1 MYRHLCSLYL
11 LQRRVNDGVRFS
23 AASNAAAVI
32 KNGETEFIRGQ
43 SPSHKLAGPKYLVIV
58 PDPCEDPDRVYIDVV
73 IKKTQDPRQL
83 TKEWD
88 KLFDELK
95 KLGSWRCGSENEGDG
110 TEEKH
115 RRAAIERLS
124 FVGRPDPAAV
134 DLPEWQESNS
144 EFARRL
150 TLRHLCRIILRSDIV
165 KSKKDLFN
173 AVFEEPW
180 EVAKAGNARG
190 LANRARFTQESLI
203 DWFFSFDTY
212 SKCIIFLEVVTRYL
226 DAQATPVSLS
236 LDDIYCDVF
245 TQIIR
250 QTYITRVNNSASSPE
265 KSLAPTP
272 DTRLLPVTDCIKN
285 FLTTTVEVT
294 DFSFTGREYRFATN
308 TNSSSSN
315 AGPVLPPAAET
326 TMESI
331 SRILRGDGQTTT
343 SEDEEDDEE
352 AEKGDKNK
360 KSVKRKEAPYR
371 GPFSAKSKRKTD
383 DDVELYSIIDGYME
397 GVLSPLNV
405 YIRNKPL
412 VPSAHNLLLFPV
424 FADEKPGSEILFFMH
439 PKLTSAASLLLP
451 GLFRYKN
458 QYLCGDCKWM
468 NSNSKK
474 KEEEGEEEEGETWKY
489 SLADYCPLKYCTE
502 EISLRQKKLGIGTT
516 ISSLTHLDVQ
526 PLYF

>member
-23 AASNAAAVI
+23 AASDAAASI
-32 KNGETEFIRGQ
+32 KSGGAEFICGQ

-73 IKKTQDPRQL
+73 VKKTQDPRQL

-95 KLGSWRCGSENEGDG
+95 KLGSWRCGSRDEDEG

-115 RRAAIERLS
+115 RRAAMEKLS

-134 DLPEWQESNS
+134 DLPEWQESNG

-150 TLRHLCRIILRSDIV
+150 TLRHLCHIILRSDIV

-173 AVFEEPW
+173 AIFEKPW
-180 EVAKAGNARG
+180 EVASAGNARG
-190 LANRARFTQESLI
+190 LANRARFTQESLV

-212 SKCIIFLEVVTRYL
+212 SKCIVFLEAVTRYL

-250 QTYITRVNNSASSPE
+250 QTYITRVNNNATSPE
-265 KSLAPTP
+265 KSLVPTS
-272 DTRLLPVTDCIKN
+272 DTRLLPVTECIKN
-285 FLTTTVEVT
+285 FLTSTVKVA
-294 DFSFTGREYRFATN
+294 DFSFTRSEYRFAN
-308 TNSSSSN
+308 NSNSV
-315 AGPVLPPAAET
+315 PPPAAET
-326 TMESI
+326 YMESI
-331 SRILRGDGQTTT
+331 ERILRRDDQATTT
-343 SEDEEDDEE
+343 EEEE
-352 AEKGDKNK
+352 NKNK
-360 KSVKRKEAPYR
+360 TSVKRKAAPYR
-371 GPFSAKSKRKTD
+371 GPFNKRKTD
-383 DDVELYSIIDGYME
+383 DGVVLYSVIEGYNE
-397 GVLSPLNV
+397 GVLSPLIV
-405 YIRNKPL
+405 YIRNEPL
-412 VPSAHNLLLFPV
+412 VPSAHNHLLFPV

-439 PKLTSAASLLLP
+439 PKSTSAASLLLP
-451 GLFRYKN
+451 GLFRNKN

-468 NSNSKK
+468 NNTS
-474 KEEEGEEEEGETWKY
+474 KEEEEEETWKY

-502 EISLRQKKLGIGTT
+502 EISLQQKKLGIGTT